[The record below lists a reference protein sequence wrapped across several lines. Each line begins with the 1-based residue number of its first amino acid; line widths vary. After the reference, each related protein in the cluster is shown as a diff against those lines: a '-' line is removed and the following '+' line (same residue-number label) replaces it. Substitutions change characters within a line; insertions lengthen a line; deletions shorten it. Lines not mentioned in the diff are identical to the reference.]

1 MIEIT
6 FLDEGQGYYPRIR
19 WGEGQADCLTIPA
32 PVTAHYLNRG
42 SRAMNYRSVTKV
54 RDSEWNAEAEWEDA
68 GYRFRIRDCW
78 SAEGARAVLTRRFQA
93 DKSEGDGAPAD
104 GIQLQIRAAIPSDSG
119 RTWRFALPATHYS
132 DPAPLSAFRETKVF
146 MEDRLTYPTV
156 IGYQPEEKRYFAL
169 GRVSLPA
176 ASEAPRRTAVKENR
190 YLQKTEVGSVGYAG
204 GGEVVLQAYW
214 PYYEGERS
222 VALNAGRIPV
232 SAYYPLEEQ
241 SMEMEL
247 SYDLRFGQEETFAD
261 AVYGV
266 FKEYAELNP
275 PQPVELP
282 FSLEDSIEYRRVS
295 LRRSYRELENGGAGF
310 FFHFDPRHG
319 YGSQPSG
326 FGTSFNNIPHE
337 SYTRILEYGFTG
349 RQLNA
354 AYSLAK
360 SDGGEWIERGRK
372 VIQFFVDRMPMP
384 SGFLYSLYDI
394 ENDKPFAS
402 FGEEGAPK
410 LHYISHGNTP
420 GNYLRTMVEPAF
432 DLLLCYQLYAS
443 LGIEEPSWWETTRS
457 FADFLLNVQNGDGSW
472 YRAFEPDGTPLKNAE
487 GFGHDEFSSKSAS
500 SIPILYLIAM
510 GRQAGE
516 AGRKYL
522 DAARKAGDYV
532 LETYV
537 PLDHYLGGTL
547 DNPNVIDKE
556 AAQYTCAALYGL
568 YKLTGEQR
576 YLEGSVR
583 AGKIFVTWNYVWNA
597 PCLPGT
603 DLHRVRFKTVGNGG
617 INSIWG
623 GGVVDI
629 YSLFHIEELDRVGEE
644 TGEEFFRR
652 MAEWIAVGTQQVLS
666 HPGDLMGF
674 TDLGMQPEGF
684 GVCNQ
689 GIDEGMIAKGDIWGT
704 LGWIYSAGIYGLG
717 RYLESRGARESV

>member
-1 MIEIT
+1 MIKIA
-6 FLDEGQGYYPRIR
+6 FLQEGQGYYPRIL
-19 WGEGQADCLTIPA
+19 WGDGPADALIFPA
-32 PVTAHYLNRG
+32 PVTVHYLNRG
-42 SRAMNYRSVTKV
+42 SKAMNYTKV
-54 RDSEWNAEAEWEDA
+54 SKRSDSEWAAEAEWEEA
-68 GYRFRIRDCW
+68 GCRFRVLDVW
-78 SAEGARAVLTRRFQA
+78 SADEGRAVLTRRFLA
-93 DKSEGDGAPAD
+93 GKAEGECTPAE
-104 GIQLQIRAAIPSDSG
+104 GVQLELRAEIPSDAG
-119 RTWRFALPATHYS
+119 RTWRFAHPATHYS
-132 DPAPLSAFRETKVF
+132 DPVPLSEIREAKVF
-146 MEDRLTYPTV
+146 MEDRLTYPAV
-156 IGYQPEEKRYFAL
+156 IAFQPEEKRYFTL
-169 GRVSLPA
+169 GRVSLPVF
-176 ASEAPRRTAVKENR
+176 SEAPRRTAAKENF
-190 YLQKTEVGSVGYAG
+190 YLQKTEVGSIGYSG
-204 GGEVVLQAYW
+204 GRDEVVLRAFW
-214 PYYEGERS
+214 PYFEGDRS
-222 VALNAGRIPV
+222 VALNAGRVPV
-232 SAYYPLEEQ
+232 SAYYPLEGTP
-241 SMEMEL
+241 MEMEL
-247 SYDLRFGQEETFAD
+247 SYDFRFGHGDTFAD
-261 AVYGV
+261 AVYGA
-266 FKEYAELNP
+266 FKGYAELNP
-275 PQPVELP
+275 PQPAELP
-282 FSLEDSIEYRRVS
+282 FSLEDSMEYRRVS
-295 LRRSYRELENGGAGF
+295 LRRSYCELENGGAGF

-349 RQLNA
+349 RQLNTV
-354 AYSLAK
+354 YSLAS

-372 VIQFFVDRMPMP
+372 VVQFFVDRMPKP

-410 LHYISHGNTP
+410 LHYISHGNIP

-432 DLLLCYQLYAS
+432 DLLMCYQLYAS
-443 LGIEEPSWWETTRS
+443 LGSEQASWWETTRN
-457 FADFLLNVQNGDGSW
+457 FADFLLNVQNEDGSW

-487 GFGHDEFSSKSAS
+487 GFGNDEFSSKSAS

-510 GRQAGE
+510 GQQAGE

-522 DAARKAGDYV
+522 EAARRAGDYV

-556 AAQYTCAALYGL
+556 AAQYTCAALYGM
-568 YKLTGEQR
+568 YKLTGEKR

-603 DLHRVRFKTVGNGG
+603 DLHRADFKTVGNGG

-644 TGEEFFRR
+644 TGEDFFRR
-652 MAEWIAVGTQQVLS
+652 MAEWIAIGTQQVLS

-717 RYLESRGARESV
+717 KYLAARGR